1 MSNLALRLLTALVGI
16 PLAVGATWLGGWV
29 FGAFIALAAAAA
41 QAELYGLYRASG
53 ARPFVALGLAV
64 GAVAS
69 LRALIPDAVV
79 PALLT
84 GTAVIVVAALVR
96 SPEADRPGG
105 PLADTAATALGVLYP
120 ALLAGGAV
128 ALREASAVTDLQAF
142 WLTTTVL
149 VCVWGSD
156 SFAYAAG
163 RLFGKHKLF
172 PRVSPNKT
180 WEGSVGGLVGALA
193 LAALAKTF
201 VLADVLTWG
210 DVAAI
215 GVFCGAASQLGD
227 LAESQLKRA
236 AGVKD
241 SGTWIPG
248 HGGMLDRIDAAV
260 IAIALVAAYAEAVRG
275 WIA

>member
-1 MSNLALRLLTALVGI
+1 MSNLTLRILTALVGV
-16 PLAVGATWLGGWV
+16 PLALGATWLGGWA

-41 QAELYGLYRASG
+41 QWELYGLYRASG
-53 ARPFVALGLAV
+53 ARPFVGLGIAVGLA
-64 GAVAS
+64 AS
-69 LRALIPDAVV
+69 LRALIPDAVI
-79 PALLT
+79 PALLA
-84 GTAVIVVAALVR
+84 GTALTVVYALAR
-96 SPEADRPGG
+96 PPEADRPQA

-128 ALREASAVTDLQAF
+128 ALREAGALDDLQAF

-156 SFAYAAG
+156 SFAYVAG
-163 RLFGKHKLF
+163 RAFGKRKLF

-180 WEGSVGGLVGALA
+180 WEGAAGGFVGAIV

-210 DVAAI
+210 DVAAV
-215 GVFCGAASQLGD
+215 GLLCGAASQLGD

-241 SGTWIPG
+241 SGSWIPG

-260 IAIALVAAYAEAVRG
+260 IAVALVAAYAEAVRG

>member
-1 MSNLALRLLTALVGI
+1 MSNLALRVLTALVGVPI
-16 PLAVGATWLGGWV
+16 AVGAVWLGGWW
-29 FGAFIALAAAAA
+29 FGAFIAAAAAAA
-41 QAELYGLYRASG
+41 QWELYGLYRASG
-53 ARPFVALGLAV
+53 ARPFVWVGLAV
-64 GAVAS
+64 GAAAS
-69 LRALIPDAVV
+69 LRALIPDAVI
-79 PALLT
+79 PALLA
-84 GTAVIVVAALVR
+84 GTCLTIIYALR
-96 SPEADRPGG
+96 RPPEADRPQA

-128 ALREASAVTDLQAF
+128 ALREAGGLGDAQAF
-142 WLTTTVL
+142 WLTTAVL

-156 SFAYAAG
+156 SFAYLAG
-163 RLFGKHKLF
+163 RALGRRKLF

-180 WEGSVGGLVGALA
+180 WEGAAGGLAGAVG
-193 LAALAKTF
+193 LAALAK
-201 VLADVLTWG
+201 VLVLPDVLTWG

-215 GVFCGAASQLGD
+215 GLLCGAASQFGD

-260 IAIALVAAYAEAVRG
+260 IAVALVAAYAEAVRG